1 MAEGLEALLRS
12 AQAALS
18 AASQRRYPPPKSG
31 AQKLRRSSRWRSLE
45 QGLWRTDRCRC
56 GRAAPEAV
64 AALADGARRCVRVPN
79 TRTRKRGFLRHLRES
94 EDKNCASVVPHSA
107 PDRVELL
114 PKDLLKRTATPR
126 QLHICSHDDQRRNA
140 KEGLDR
146 PYHGLFERFH
156 EPPEFRRDT
165 AEHPCGVQQHGAKLR
180 KLSVVEGL
188 GEDAETLHVAGYQNC
203 YAPAV
208 YRRFR

>member
-64 AALADGARRCVRVPN
+64 AALADGARRCVRVRN
-79 TRTRKRGFLRHLRES
+79 TRTRKRGFFKALIES
-94 EDKNCASVVPHSA
+94 EERRREESSRSSSSLFCKS
-107 PDRVELL
+107 
-114 PKDLLKRTATPR
+114 DLLSYSYLYVSLSDPGR
-126 QLHICSHDDQRRNA
+126 
-140 KEGLDR
+140 GLDPR
-146 PYHGLFERFH
+146 S
-156 EPPEFRRDT
+156 
-165 AEHPCGVQQHGAKLR
+165 GVGGAGTKF
-180 KLSVVEGL
+180 SV
-188 GEDAETLHVAGYQNC
+188 
-203 YAPAV
+203 
-208 YRRFR
+208 